1 MLVRQKGLFVK
12 GLVMA
17 VAFLVI
23 LVIMFSPIFDGQNAM
38 VAADKLFN
46 SIAKGSTNYFPGL
59 VKKNAEYANKT
70 FDVSLK
76 LKDQD
81 MAKKSAK
88 ILAAAGAKAAGE
100 ATEIKVNGNLGAV
113 ISAALKDSEA
123 MFNNRDAELS
133 AKYGMPGQEA
143 LYVWWNA
150 LKEIDKDL
158 TRQKQFKEA
167 AFVAD
172 TVKKGVEVAYNFAKI
187 VPESAASRMG
197 ILSFALIFY
206 VVYTL
211 WWGLAV
217 MYLFEGIGLQMTA
230 GAKKEM

>member
-1 MLVRQKGLFVK
+1 MLVKQKGLFIK

-17 VAFLVI
+17 VAFLVV
-23 LVIMFSPIFDGQNAM
+23 LVLMFSPIFGGENAM

-81 MAKKSAK
+81 MAQKSAK
-88 ILAAAGAKAAGE
+88 VLTAAGAKVTGE
-100 ATEIKVNGNLGAV
+100 TAEIKVNGDLGAV

-150 LKEIDKDL
+150 FKEVDKDL
-158 TRQKQFKEA
+158 KRQKQFKEST
-167 AFVAD
+167 FVGD
-172 TVKKGVEVAYNFAKI
+172 VVKKGIEVAYNFANI
-187 VPESAASRMG
+187 VPESASFRMG
-197 ILSFALIFY
+197 ILSFSLIFY
-206 VVYTL
+206 VIYTL

-217 MYLFEGIGLQMTA
+217 MFIFEGIGLQMTA

>member
-1 MLVRQKGLFVK
+1 MLVKHTGLFIKGLI
-12 GLVMA
+12 MA
-17 VAFLVI
+17 IAFIVVLIV
-23 LVIMFSPIFDGQNAM
+23 MFSPIFGGHNAM

-59 VKKNAEYANKT
+59 VKKNAEYANKP

-81 MAKKSAK
+81 MAKKAAK
-88 ILAAAGAKAAGE
+88 ILTAAGAKSTGE
-100 ATEIKVNGNLGAV
+100 TAEIKVSGDLGSI

-143 LYVWWNA
+143 LYVWWNVF
-150 LKEIDKDL
+150 KEIDKDL
-158 TRQKQFKEA
+158 TRQKHFKEA
-167 AFVAD
+167 SFVAD
-172 TVKKGVEVAYNFAKI
+172 VVKKGIEVAYNFANI

-197 ILSFALIFY
+197 ILSFSLIFY
-206 VVYTL
+206 VIYTL

>member
-1 MLVRQKGLFVK
+1 
-12 GLVMA
+12 MA
-17 VAFLVI
+17 VAFLVV
-23 LVIMFSPIFDGQNAM
+23 LVLMFSPIFGGENAM

-70 FDVSLK
+70 FEVSLK

-81 MAKKSAK
+81 MAKKAAK
-88 ILAAAGAKAAGE
+88 ILTSAGAKSTGE
-100 ATEIKVNGNLGAV
+100 AAEIKVNGNLGAV
-113 ISAALKDSEA
+113 IAAALKDSEA
-123 MFNNRDAELS
+123 MFNNRDGEVS

-143 LYVWWNA
+143 LYVWWNVC
-150 LKEIDKDL
+150 KEIDKDL

-167 AFVAD
+167 SFVAD
-172 TVKKGVEVAYNFAKI
+172 IVKKAIEVAYNFAKI
-187 VPESAASRMG
+187 VPESATSRMG
-197 ILSFALIFY
+197 ILSFSLIFY
-206 VVYTL
+206 VIYTL

>member
-1 MLVRQKGLFVK
+1 MLVKQKGLFIK

-17 VAFLVI
+17 VAFLVV
-23 LVIMFSPIFDGQNAM
+23 LVIMFSPIFGGENAM

-81 MAKKSAK
+81 MAQKAAK
-88 ILAAAGAKAAGE
+88 ILTAAGAKVTGE
-100 ATEIKVNGNLGAV
+100 TAEIKVNGDLGAV

-143 LYVWWNA
+143 LYVWWNVF
-150 LKEIDKDL
+150 KEVDKDL
-158 TRQKQFKEA
+158 KRQKRFKEA
-167 AFVAD
+167 TFVAD
-172 TVKKGVEVAYNFAKI
+172 IVKKGHR
-187 VPESAASRMG
+187 SS
-197 ILSFALIFY
+197 
-206 VVYTL
+206 
-211 WWGLAV
+211 
-217 MYLFEGIGLQMTA
+217 LQLCQYRS
-230 GAKKEM
+230 

>member
-1 MLVRQKGLFVK
+1 MLVKQKGPFIK

-17 VAFLVI
+17 IAFLVVLI
-23 LVIMFSPIFDGQNAM
+23 IMFSPIFGGHNAM
-38 VAADKLFN
+38 VASDRLFN

-76 LKDQD
+76 LKDRD
-81 MAKKSAK
+81 MAQKAAK
-88 ILAAAGAKAAGE
+88 ILTVAGAKATGE
-100 ATEIKVNGNLGAV
+100 AAEIKVNGDLGAV

-133 AKYGMPGQEA
+133 SKYGMPGQEA

-150 LKEIDKDL
+150 FKELDKDL
-158 TRQKQFKEA
+158 KRQKQFKQA
-167 AFVAD
+167 GFVAD
-172 TVKKGVEVAYNFAKI
+172 TVKKGIEVAYNFANI
-187 VPESAASRMG
+187 VPESAASRAG

-206 VVYTL
+206 VIYTL

-217 MYLFEGIGLQMTA
+217 MYIFEGIGLQMTA

>member
-1 MLVRQKGLFVK
+1 MLVKQKGTFIK

-17 VAFLVI
+17 IAFLVV
-23 LVIMFSPIFDGQNAM
+23 LVAMFSPIFGGQNAM

-46 SIAKGSTNYFPGL
+46 SIAKGSTNYLPGL
-59 VKKNAEYANKT
+59 VKKNAEYANNT
-70 FDVSLK
+70 FDASLK
-76 LKDQD
+76 LKNQD

-88 ILAAAGAKAAGE
+88 ILVAAGAKSEGE
-100 ATEIKVNGNLGAV
+100 TAEIKVNGNLGAV

-133 AKYGMPGQEA
+133 ARYGMPGQEA
-143 LYVWWNA
+143 LYVWWNV

-158 TRQKQFKEA
+158 TRQKRFKEA

-172 TVKKGVEVAYNFAKI
+172 IVKKGVEVSYNFANI
-187 VPESAASRMG
+187 TPESAKSRMG
-197 ILSFALIFY
+197 ILSFSLVFY
-206 VVYTL
+206 VIYTL

-217 MYLFEGIGLQMTA
+217 MYIFEGIGLQMTA
-230 GAKKEM
+230 GSKKEV